1 MSFTIPCVSVLTN
14 NFPHKT
20 KIEKKK
26 SNLPHDIS
34 ESDATGL
41 LSQRQKHSILVSK
54 RPPRQMEILCGMV
67 SSRQSR
73 DSLLFSL
80 LFPSQEKLVEQDGG
94 IGTLNPSWCLW
105 EQPLFLQKQPIHH
118 FYWLI
123 FLYPSWS
130 SVSYWAWLAHG
141 FTNCSNS
148 NIRSTASKP
157 VCSFRERK
165 ALLMHSTAVAAS
177 SCFKSG

>member
-1 MSFTIPCVSVLTN
+1 MRT
-14 NFPHKT
+14 
-20 KIEKKK
+20 
-26 SNLPHDIS
+26 
-34 ESDATGL
+34 DATGL

-105 EQPLFLQKQPIHH
+105 KQPLFLQEATHPSLLLTYLFISIIV
-118 FYWLI
+118 FY
-123 FLYPSWS
+123 
-130 SVSYWAWLAHG
+130 VSYWAWLAHG
-141 FTNCSNS
+141 FTNCRNS
-148 NIRSTASKP
+148 NIRSTALLLQGK
-157 VCSFRERK
+157 K
-165 ALLMHSTAVAAS
+165 GTAHALNCCGSIKLL
-177 SCFKSG
+177 